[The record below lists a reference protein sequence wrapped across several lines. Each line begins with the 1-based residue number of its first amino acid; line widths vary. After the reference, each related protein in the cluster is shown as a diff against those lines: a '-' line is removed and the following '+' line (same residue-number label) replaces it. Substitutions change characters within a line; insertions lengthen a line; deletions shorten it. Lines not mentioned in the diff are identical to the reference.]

1 MKYEVDY
8 MQYHFQIESDLENN
22 YESLKVLYRDIL
34 IIRVGFF
41 RLWCSVGYN
50 SEFIGVREV
59 HKLDEL
65 FKSYRGDILKRT
77 PEIIEVLCDEYVP
90 EFVRIKSVTI

>member
-1 MKYEVDY
+1 MKYELDY
-8 MQYHFQIESDLENN
+8 KQYHFQIESDLENN

-50 SEFIGVREV
+50 SEFIGAREG

-65 FKSYRGDILKRT
+65 FKSYRGDILKRMS
-77 PEIIEVLCDEYVP
+77 EIIEVLCDEYVP
-90 EFVRIKSVTI
+90 EFVRIKSIII